1 MASAGGGDAG
11 AIDAPPRPPGGIA
24 EGATRLTLKEY
35 FEGTKDLGVS
45 CFFVVPLLLLYEV
58 GIVAY
63 GSDLRNGAEVLMKTM
78 FSLVGPRGIFVFNIL
93 LFVVMAAAAVRVLK
107 RGKPVF
113 ALYVPMLLESVI
125 WAILLPWTIRLLG
138 ALMPFLMAAG
148 PAAESEPWAVKL
160 FLSVGAGVYE
170 EAVFRL
176 GLLTLFLVLSKKVLK
191 LRDVPAAVVSV
202 VLASA
207 LFSFFH
213 HVGPLGEPLVARVFF
228 FRFLAGV
235 YLSALFHLRGFGV
248 VVHAHALY
256 DVYAFL
262 WQS

>member
-1 MASAGGGDAG
+1 MS
-11 AIDAPPRPPGGIA
+11 
-24 EGATRLTLKEY
+24 
-35 FEGTKDLGVS
+35 S
-45 CFFVVPLLLLYEV
+45 FFVVPLLLLYEV

-63 GSDLRNGAEVLMKTM
+63 GSELRNGAEVLMKTM
-78 FSLVGPRGIFVFNIL
+78 FSLIGPRGIFVFNLL
-93 LFVVMAAAAVRVLK
+93 LFVVMAVAAARVLK

-113 ALYVPMLLESVI
+113 ALYLPMLLES
-125 WAILLPWTIRLLG
+125 ALYALLLPKAIQIVQAIVPLLASG
-138 ALMPFLMAAG
+138 AKAAY
-148 PAAESEPWAVKL
+148 SEPWAVQV

-176 GLLTLFLVLSKKVLK
+176 GCLSLFLFVTQRA
-191 LRDVPAAVVSV
+191 LRLRPAPAAAISV

-213 HVGPLGEPLVARVFF
+213 HVGPLGEPLRADVFF

-235 YLSALFHLRGFGV
+235 YLSVLFHLRGFGV

-256 DVYAFL
+256 DVFTFF
-262 WQS
+262 SKP